1 MKTRNI
7 SYPLIEEEA
16 RKAFHSAPPT
26 HDFSHT
32 TRVLNMC
39 FAIGRKEGA
48 DLEILYAAALL
59 HDIARFDGDSLG
71 KCHAELSARKART
84 ILEKARFPLEKRKNV
99 IHCIAAH
106 RFRSDSPPRTLEAKI
121 LYDCDKLDA
130 IGAIGICRAY
140 AYCGEN
146 GQRLYAS
153 FNKHLLEDNPSGK
166 KLSKFT
172 DHSRHNPIIEFQL
185 KLSKIKDKLFTASAK
200 KMADSR
206 HRYMLRFFNRLGREI
221 KGNQ

>member
-1 MKTRNI
+1 MITKSI

-16 RKAFHSAPPT
+16 KKSFLSAPPT
-26 HDFSHT
+26 HDFTHT

-39 FAIGRKEGA
+39 LGIGRKEGA

-59 HDIARFDGDSLG
+59 HDIARFDGDLQG
-71 KCHAELSARKART
+71 ECHAELSARKARF
-84 ILEKARFPLEKRKNV
+84 ILEKADFPEEKKGNV

-106 RFRSDSPPRTLEAKI
+106 RFRSDLPPQTLEAKI

-146 GQRLYAS
+146 GQRLYSS
-153 FNKHLLEDNPSGK
+153 FNENLLEDNPSGK
-166 KLSKFT
+166 RLSKFT
-172 DHSRHNPIIEFQL
+172 DHSRHNPIIEFQM

-206 HRYMLRFFNRLGREI
+206 HRYMLRFFNHLAREI